1 MTKEFCIQ
9 YRVYAPG
16 DKQYDDDL
24 AVIKIKDGD
33 KITEKEIYNYK
44 TYDYADMLEE
54 LGYQRVY
61 LKEYVDY
68 EIEQAEERVKKAEKE
83 VEAYRILLEN
93 KKSFAEKNYYNN
105 LCNWFYDD

>member
-1 MTKEFCIQ
+1 MIKEFCIQ

-44 TYDYADMLEE
+44 TYDYVDMLEE
-54 LGYQRVY
+54 LGYRRVY
-61 LKEYVDY
+61 LKEAVNC

-83 VEAYRILLEN
+83 LEAYKILLEN

>member
-1 MTKEFCIQ
+1 MDKEFCIQ
-9 YRVYAPG
+9 YRVYTPG

-33 KITEKEIYNYK
+33 KITKKEICNYK
-44 TYDYADMLEE
+44 IYDYANMLED
-54 LGYQRVY
+54 LGYHRVY
-61 LKEYVDY
+61 LKESVDC
-68 EIEQAEERVKKAEKE
+68 EIEQQEERVKQIEKE
-83 VEAYRILLEN
+83 FEAAKILLKN

>member
-9 YRVYAPG
+9 YPVYAPV
-16 DKQYDDDL
+16 DKQYADDL

-33 KITEKEIYNYK
+33 KITEKEICSYK

-54 LGYQRVY
+54 LGYRRVY
-61 LKEYVDY
+61 LKRDVDY

-83 VEAYRILLEN
+83 LETHKILLEN

>member
-44 TYDYADMLEE
+44 TYDYADMLKE
-54 LGYQRVY
+54 LGYRRVY

-83 VEAYRILLEN
+83 VEACKILLEN
-93 KKSFAEKNYYNN
+93 KKSFAEKYYYNN